1 MEGDHARRSEWAT
14 FCAATGDS
22 AVINHLILWFENNPK
37 GQPGT
42 HQAKHGPIRPNW
54 DSGCN
59 GEAR

>member
-1 MEGDHARRSEWAT
+1 M
-14 FCAATGDS
+14 
-22 AVINHLILWFENNPK
+22 INHLILWFENNPK